1 MKSSLGLISKTM
13 KMSSGNTGGS
23 SLSLISGGGFM
34 HGGDSKMFSMSQL
47 KKSALDSKV
56 SNGAE
61 LIQHILSLQMQ
72 NKNMK
77 LRCKTLERNLK
88 AVVFKESVDFLKD
101 KSKIVAEILTK
112 NHRKVVTQFIDYRT
126 QTNNKMVH
134 VETMRQNLMQQ
145 ELEFS
150 TTGPVAEAEYQL
162 KRKVQ
167 IALYDCLI
175 PRLKVKK
182 KPTQKKKTEN
192 DSDSDYFG
200 DLIVEN
206 DRLKA

>member
-1 MKSSLGLISKTM
+1 MMK
-13 KMSSGNTGGS
+13 
-23 SLSLISGGGFM
+23 
-34 HGGDSKMFSMSQL
+34 
-47 KKSALDSKV
+47 
-56 SNGAE
+56 
-61 LIQHILSLQMQ
+61 
-72 NKNMK
+72 
-77 LRCKTLERNLK
+77 
-88 AVVFKESVDFLKD
+88 
-101 KSKIVAEILTK
+101 
-112 NHRKVVTQFIDYRT
+112 
-126 QTNNKMVH
+126 
-134 VETMRQNLMQQ
+134 QNLIRQ

-150 TTGPVAEAEYQL
+150 TREPVAEAEYQL

-182 KPTQKKKTEN
+182 KPKERKKKEN

>member
-1 MKSSLGLISKTM
+1 M
-13 KMSSGNTGGS
+13 
-23 SLSLISGGGFM
+23 
-34 HGGDSKMFSMSQL
+34 
-47 KKSALDSKV
+47 
-56 SNGAE
+56 E
-61 LIQHILSLQMQ
+61 
-72 NKNMK
+72 
-77 LRCKTLERNLK
+77 
-88 AVVFKESVDFLKD
+88 
-101 KSKIVAEILTK
+101 
-112 NHRKVVTQFIDYRT
+112 
-126 QTNNKMVH
+126 
-134 VETMRQNLMQQ
+134 Q
-145 ELEFS
+145 ELEIS
-150 TTGPVAEAEYQL
+150 IREPVAEAEYQL